1 MFNSIFQEG
10 TNKVITTGD
19 IFLALGAAL
28 LAGIVFAT
36 MCFYKTKSTKS
47 FLMATALLPMVVSL
61 VIILVNGNIG
71 AGVAI
76 AGAFSLVRF
85 RSAAGTA
92 KEICIIFISM
102 AAGLA
107 FGMGYLAYGA
117 IFLVGSGAAL
127 MLFETVRLWEKKPVL
142 KEKNIRIT
150 IPENLDYTTVFNDIF
165 DKYAEKYDMVKM
177 KTTNLGSMF
186 RVDYH
191 VVMKDVSQE
200 KEMVDELRTRNGNL
214 EIIVQRTDYTESEL

>member
-1 MFNSIFQEG
+1 MFDSIFQESTG
-10 TNKVITTGD
+10 NVITTGD
-19 IFLALGAAL
+19 IFLALGVAL

-36 MCFYKTKSTKS
+36 MCFYKTRSTKS
-47 FLMATALLPMVVSL
+47 FLMATALLPMVVAL

-107 FGMGYLAYGA
+107 FGMGFLAYGM
-117 IFLVGSGAAL
+117 IFMVGAGAVL
-127 MLFETVRLWEKKPVL
+127 MLCETFKIWERKPVL
-142 KEKNIRIT
+142 KEKNVRIT
-150 IPENLDYTTVFNDIF
+150 IPENLDYTSVFNDIF
-165 DKYAEKYDMVKM
+165 DKYAERYDMVKM
-177 KTTNLGSMF
+177 KTTNMGSMF

-191 VVMKDVSQE
+191 IVMKDITKE
-200 KEMVDELRTRNGNL
+200 KEMVDELRMRNGNL
-214 EIIVQRTDYTESEL
+214 EVVVQRTDYTGSEL